1 MELRRT
7 MPAGQ
12 GAPPD
17 IQSFGV
23 LATLAAALCVLYW
36 RTALRVIAIMIIALA
51 IYGAILFLEGLHHA
65 VR

>member
-1 MELRRT
+1 
-7 MPAGQ
+7 MPAGP

-23 LATLAAALCVLYW
+23 LATLAAALCVIYW
-36 RTALRVIAIMIIALA
+36 RTALRLIATMIIALA
-51 IYGAILFLEGLHHA
+51 IFGAIFFVEGLHHA